1 MVDRP
6 MPREFG
12 EFGLS
17 VGAEVVQ
24 LEQVFGLVR
33 LQLGLLTAKR
43 PLALAIFIPSR
54 VRPDQVGFEP
64 GDHREHVEQQPAHRI
79 GGIVNRAAEAELDVP
94 LGQLVEDVAGIE
106 QRPGEPV

>member
-43 PLALAIFIPSR
+43 PLALAIFIPSGF
-54 VRPDQVGFEP
+54 VRIRSDSNPATIASTLNSSRPTGSVGS
-64 GDHREHVEQQPAHRI
+64 
-79 GGIVNRAAEAELDVP
+79 
-94 LGQLVEDVAGIE
+94 
-106 QRPGEPV
+106 